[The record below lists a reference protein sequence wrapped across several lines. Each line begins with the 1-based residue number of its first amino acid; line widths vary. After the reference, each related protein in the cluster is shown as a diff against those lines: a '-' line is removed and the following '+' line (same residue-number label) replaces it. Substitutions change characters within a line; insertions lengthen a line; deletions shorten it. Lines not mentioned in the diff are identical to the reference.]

1 VLATGET
8 MISTFT
14 QTFALNIVFPYSFHV
29 FCTAQHENNIA
40 EGSLEAKLPT
50 IWTNGKAEVVR
61 VKEEKRRRKKIK
73 KRKFQK
79 KEDPGARKGRKVTR
93 HCVFQ

>member
-1 VLATGET
+1 

-14 QTFALNIVFPYSFHV
+14 QTFALNIVFRYSFHV
-29 FCTAQHENNIA
+29 FCTAQHENNMA

-61 VKEEKRRRKKIK
+61 VKEKRRRKKIK

-79 KEDPGARKGRKVTR
+79 KEDPGARKGRKVTK